1 MAVELRV
8 ALAMVAGI
16 GCGALGIRRAALL
29 ARRERELAQWV
40 EGLQRLSLLMVE
52 SAAPLPQLLVQA
64 AARSGSIRQT
74 FAAVAKAMQS
84 QPQLSAAQA
93 YDQFGA
99 CFLQPWAQETDQA
112 CVHVLLEGLGHG
124 SLALRKQAVDQAA
137 QWLAQAQGQAH
148 EAQQRN
154 GKLAITL
161 GWTAGACL
169 TLLLL

>member
-64 AARSGSIRQT
+64 AARSGSICQT
-74 FAAVAKAMQS
+74 FAAVAK
-84 QPQLSAAQA
+84 PQLSAAQA

-112 CVHVLLEGLGHG
+112 CVHALLEGLGHG

-137 QWLAQAQGQAH
+137 QWLAQAQGQAR

>member
-1 MAVELRV
+1 MRCV
-8 ALAMVAGI
+8 GNPP
-16 GCGALGIRRAALL
+16 CGAAGPARAGTCAVGRRLAAPITPDGRKRRAA
-29 ARRERELAQWV
+29 AC
-40 EGLQRLSLLMVE
+40 
-52 SAAPLPQLLVQA
+52 
-64 AARSGSIRQT
+64 SGSICQT

-99 CFLQPWAQETDQA
+99 CFLQPWAQESDQA

-137 QWLAQAQGQAH
+137 QWLAQAQGQAR